1 MTKKLLSDRNKL
13 QISFFLFLF
22 LFSQSVSAQTFDN
35 GYYRLTTQWQG
46 EGKSLDVINDGE
58 NNKLQLAKTNN
69 VTGQFWK
76 ITPIG
81 NGYYR
86 LTTQWLGE
94 NKSLDVIN
102 DGVNNKLQLAATTN
116 ASGQFWKIEAVGNG
130 YFRLTTKWLGSNKS
144 LDIINDGS
152 NNKLQLADSA
162 NVSGQY
168 WKIVSLSSD
177 TLTTN
182 TISNTS
188 SKNFKPLY
196 LQGFKIM
203 IEKGREETTEAK
215 EALAILSEKLKELPN
230 LIKPAQF
237 NVLKKI
243 PIWIQYKLLNDGA
256 VWYHSSKDWLVSNGY
271 PADLE
276 KSIEIKNLR
285 NFIDWQGDQPFMV
298 LHELAHAYH
307 DTLSAEMKS
316 KITNAYKSAL
326 ADGKYNK
333 VPYIRGGTQR
343 HYAMNN
349 ENEYFAELTESYFGK
364 NDYFPFNRK
373 ELQEFDQIGYE
384 MIQTAWNEN

>member
-1 MTKKLLSDRNKL
+1 MIAKLLSDRNKL
-13 QISFFLFLF
+13 QIPFFLFLV
-22 LFSQSVSAQTFDN
+22 LFSQSVYSQTFDN

-46 EGKSLDVINDGE
+46 EGKSLDVINDGV
-58 NNKLQLAKTNN
+58 NNKLQLANTANAS
-69 VTGQFWK
+69 GQFWK
-76 ITPIG
+76 ITSVG
-81 NGYYR
+81 GGYYR

-94 NKSLDVIN
+94 NKSLDVVN

-116 ASGQFWKIEAVGNG
+116 ASGQFWKIETVGNG
-130 YFRLTTKWLGSNKS
+130 YYRLTTKWLGIGKS
-144 LDIINDGS
+144 LDVVNDGS
-152 NNKLQLADSA
+152 NNKLQLADST

-168 WKIVSLSSD
+168 WKIVALFSNTS
-177 TLTTN
+177 TT
-182 TISNTS
+182 TAISNTRP
-188 SKNFKPLY
+188 KNFKPIY
-196 LQGFKIM
+196 LQGFKIN
-203 IEKGREETTEAK
+203 IDTETAQTAEAK

-237 NVLKKI
+237 NVLKKV

-256 VWYHSSKDWLVSNGY
+256 VWYHPSKDWLVSNGY
-271 PADLE
+271 PAELE

-285 NFIDWQGDQPFMV
+285 NFIDWQDDQPFMV

-307 DTLSAEMKS
+307 DTLNVELKS
-316 KITNAYKSAL
+316 KITKAYKTAL

-373 ELQEFDQIGYE
+373 ELQEFDPIGYD
-384 MIQTAWNEN
+384 MIRVAWDEN